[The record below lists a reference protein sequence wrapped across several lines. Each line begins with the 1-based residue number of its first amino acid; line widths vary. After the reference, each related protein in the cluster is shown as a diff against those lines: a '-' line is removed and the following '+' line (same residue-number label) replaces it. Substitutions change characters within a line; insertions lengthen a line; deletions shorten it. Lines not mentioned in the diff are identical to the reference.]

1 MLEGISDTFY
11 KNIDYD
17 DDFQFYKKSIATP
30 YRDIFI
36 LNSIVETEIEDIIL
50 FMYGVIRM
58 LRH

>member
-17 DDFQFYKKSIATP
+17 DDFQFYKKPITTP